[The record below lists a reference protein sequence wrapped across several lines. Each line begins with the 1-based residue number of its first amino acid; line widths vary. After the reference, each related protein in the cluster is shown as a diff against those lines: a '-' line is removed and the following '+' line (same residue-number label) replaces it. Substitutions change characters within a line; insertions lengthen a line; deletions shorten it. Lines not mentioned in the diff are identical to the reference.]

1 MAVAYVSQTTLRQEE
16 EKMPSNAVLETESGL
31 DRTMLHEIIYWVK
44 TLKEVGVS
52 PDVAAQVATKFFV
65 AACNASEEE
74 ESWDD
79 EEYCEEE

>member
-1 MAVAYVSQTTLRQEE
+1 
-16 EKMPSNAVLETESGL
+16 MPSNAVLEQESGL
-31 DRTMLHEIIYWVK
+31 DRSMLNEIVHWVK

-74 ESWDD
+74 LCDD
-79 EEYCEEE
+79 EEYCDEDN